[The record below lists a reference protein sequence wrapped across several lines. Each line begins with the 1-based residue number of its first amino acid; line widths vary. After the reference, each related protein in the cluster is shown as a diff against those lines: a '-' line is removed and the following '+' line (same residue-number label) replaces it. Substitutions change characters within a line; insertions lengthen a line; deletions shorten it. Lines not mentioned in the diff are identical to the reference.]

1 MQRIRACGMGE
12 EDKERAPRRV
22 SEGKT
27 KKKKKGLTGQTG
39 AVAGASTWPGVQHA
53 EAGAGRGWLSRV
65 HQ

>member
-12 EDKERAPRRV
+12 EDMERAPRRV
-22 SEGKT
+22 SEGK
-27 KKKKKGLTGQTG
+27 KKKKKRLTGQMG

-53 EAGAGRGWLSRV
+53 EVGARRGWLSWV